1 MSIPKALGRILTASA
16 VGLASVAA
24 CAGGAPPNAAP
35 PAQAAWTPDPEELA
49 RAARDDAGAPP
60 AAADDGGPRCPYGE
74 LSDPH
79 RGFVRCLLP
88 DERDA
93 GWLPPPPQGDAP
105 AEPPK
110 AEPPPRDRPSAPP
123 TVEIGAPKFDNGQV
137 TKVEKSLGKATSDLA
152 RCVADHGGVS
162 GDTGSMKVQFLVRS
176 RGRAEGV
183 EVLASKGVS
192 AEATACVRVLLRN
205 KAIGAPSA
213 DPVGVT
219 VVLTFKPPR

>member
-1 MSIPKALGRILTASA
+1 MSLPAALSTILAASA

-24 CAGGAPPNAAP
+24 CAGAV
-35 PAQAAWTPDPEELA
+35 PAGTVEAQGTWTSTPDADALA
-49 RAARDDAGAPP
+49 RRARASDDAGPP
-60 AAADDGGPRCPYGE
+60 ADDAGPRCPYGE

-105 AEPPK
+105 AEAPK
-110 AEPPPRDRPSAPP
+110 AEPPKDRAARP
-123 TVEIGAPKFDNGQV
+123 TLEIGAPSFENGQV
-137 TKVEKSLGKATSDLA
+137 TKVERSLSKASAELA
-152 RCVADHGGVS
+152 GCVAEHGGIT
-162 GDTGSMKVQFLVRS
+162 GDAGTMKVQFLVRS

-183 EVLASKGVS
+183 EVLTSRGVS
-192 AEATACVRVLLRN
+192 AEASACVRVLLKN

-219 VVLTFKPPR
+219 VVLTFKPAR